1 MKAKTSLMSKEL
13 ISPPIYHKSG
23 RIAKK
28 AISKIQ
34 EILTPEEKV
43 IAAGDA
49 YYKGA
54 GAWVVTNKRLLFAS
68 KGLFTWKLTDIPR
81 EKITGVNAGFGPLLN
96 KIEISAGTRS
106 LTLDHLKPK
115 PANELS
121 KALNS

>member
-1 MKAKTSLMSKEL
+1 MSNTL
-13 ISPPIYHKSG
+13 LTPPIYNKSG

-28 AISKIQ
+28 AISIIQ

-49 YYKGA
+49 FHKHP

-68 KGLFTWKLTDIPR
+68 KSLFSSQVIDIPR
-81 EKITGVNAGFGPLLN
+81 EKITSVNAGFGPLLN
-96 KIEISAGTRS
+96 KIEISAGSRS

-115 PANELS
+115 PANELA
-121 KALNS
+121 KALQS